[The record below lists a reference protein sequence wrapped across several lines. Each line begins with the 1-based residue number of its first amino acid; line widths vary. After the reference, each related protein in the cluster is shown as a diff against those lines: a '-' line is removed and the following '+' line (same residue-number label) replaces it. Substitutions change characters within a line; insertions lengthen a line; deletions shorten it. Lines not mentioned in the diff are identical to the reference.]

1 MGVFICIAVL
11 YSQFWLVCS
20 RKAFKLFL
28 DIEWK
33 LVEMFMYKSKI
44 GAFSVV
50 ALLFLS
56 FAVGF
61 ASGQYTNTKTTELVF
76 DSSGNATVYELNI
89 GITYIVQGTPGSTGS
104 VTASTYVGNP
114 QPGAGIPDDV
124 SLSHY
129 VSISFD
135 MDPSDFT
142 QAQISISYTDS
153 DVANLHA
160 PYAVYKY
167 ISESNSYVQLYTIV
181 DTTAKTM
188 TVTLTNI
195 NDPLLAIGGSTVES
209 SGIGTTSWIIIV
221 VSVVIIVILA
231 VFMVIR
237 WRKM

>member
-1 MGVFICIAVL
+1 MVFVCIAVL
-11 YSQFWLVCS
+11 YGLFWFVCS

-28 DIEWK
+28 AIK
-33 LVEMFMYKSKI
+33 LRLGTRIMDKSKI
-44 GAFSVV
+44 CAFSVV
-50 ALLFLS
+50 ALLLLS

-61 ASGQYTNTKTTELVF
+61 ASAQYPTSKTTELVF

-104 VTASTYVGNP
+104 VTASLYAGNP
-114 QPGAGIPDDV
+114 YPGAGVPDDV

-129 VSISFD
+129 VVISFD

-142 QAQISISYTDS
+142 QAQISISYTDA

-167 ISESNSYVQLYTIV
+167 IAESNSYVQLYTVV

-195 NDPLLAIGGSTVES
+195 NDPTLAVGGSTVES
-209 SGIGTTSWIIIV
+209 PRIETSSWIIIV

-231 VFMVIR
+231 VFMVLR

>member
-1 MGVFICIAVL
+1 MD
-11 YSQFWLVCS
+11 
-20 RKAFKLFL
+20 KLKF
-28 DIEWK
+28 
-33 LVEMFMYKSKI
+33 
-44 GAFSVV
+44 GAFSVIV
-50 ALLFLS
+50 LLLLS
-56 FAVGF
+56 FVVGL
-61 ASGQYTNTKTTELVF
+61 ASAQYTTSKTSNFTIGSDGTVTVDQKTDMGLTYLVRGTSG
-76 DSSGNATVYELNI
+76 SSGSI
-89 GITYIVQGTPGSTGS
+89 
-104 VTASTYVGNP
+104 TASLYNGNP
-114 QPGAGIPDDV
+114 QATASIPDDV